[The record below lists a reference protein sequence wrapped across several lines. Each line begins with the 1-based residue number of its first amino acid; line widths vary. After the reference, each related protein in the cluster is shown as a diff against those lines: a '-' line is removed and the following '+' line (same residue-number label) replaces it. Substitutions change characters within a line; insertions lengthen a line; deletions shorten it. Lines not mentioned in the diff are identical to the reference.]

1 MVDDMPWFVVRAC
14 FQSLVLIDTG
24 ARCVVVSVGYRLA
37 PEHPYPA
44 AVEDCFDAL
53 EWVIKK
59 GPMEIDIDKSCILV
73 AGMSSSVTPLR
84 PSLVLG

>member
-1 MVDDMPWFVVRAC
+1 
-14 FQSLVLIDTG
+14 VLIDTD

-37 PEHPYPA
+37 PDHPYPA

-53 EWVIKK
+53 KWVIDE
-59 GPMEIDIDKSCILV
+59 GPDEIRIDKSCILL

-84 PSLVLG
+84 RPLILD

>member
-1 MVDDMPWFVVRAC
+1 MLWFVVRAC
-14 FQSLVLIDTG
+14 FHSPGLIDAG

-37 PEHPYPA
+37 PENPYPA

-53 EWVIKK
+53 KWVIEE
-59 GPMEIDIDKSCILV
+59 GPAKIGIDKWCILI
-73 AGMSSSVTPLR
+73 AGMSSSVTPLH